1 MTDTHSGEED
11 FPSLLKTNEP
21 WFHAI
26 HDGVVHNPLGAGS
39 YVFQREPFKA
49 ALRREGTTSFPPT
62 DSGISLHDVAAPGP
76 SETTIF
82 VHVGAQ
88 PNNSP
93 HAGTIITFA
102 HAFLFAQRLQRAYAE
117 LHRRALAS
125 GHDMSQWTEHVRAVI
140 QLDIVDTAPD
150 NSKTVTIDGVVYQR
164 SHRSTGAMNSFLP
177 DYHELLAA
185 LSAHVHHEVDFD
197 VTYQDELMRSPA
209 MRDALRA
216 IIQDRERLAV
226 ELAPE
231 RECLAIRSACPV
243 EGCSM
248 ADKHGVRNEYA
259 VDETSTTVTFHCLDH
274 GAYSI
279 RLEDPDAI
287 ARIELNTPLRNLA
300 RGLVYMADTAA
311 SHAPGQA
318 APRRVH
324 MRVTGLDYAGVYQEQ
339 LFYRQLSPLAKC
351 MGLPY
356 DEEPRY
362 SPYISYA
369 PMIVDWSGAKLSKS
383 LYVKTNAY
391 EYLKWAGLGYLL
403 EYRRMADEGKDVRV
417 LFKMVEG
424 WMDEPKKLYGR
435 VYSVEYL
442 RLTFLVAEG
451 RGRLRMLRE
460 AATQLPLGWVAL
472 CLLLGYGVA
481 RAQRVFYTV

>member
-49 ALRREGTTSFPPT
+49 ALRVLGLIPPSARFPTSSPKASSLSSPETKREGTTSFPPA

-102 HAFLFAQRLQRAYAE
+102 HAFIFARRLQRAYAE
-117 LHRRALAS
+117 LHSRALAS
-125 GHDMSQWTEHVRAVI
+125 GYDMSQWAEHVRAVI

-164 SHRSTGAMNSFLP
+164 SHRSTGAMNTFLP
-177 DYHELLAA
+177 DYHELLDA
-185 LSAHVHHEVDFD
+185 LSAHVHHEVDFA
-197 VTYQDELMRSPA
+197 VTYQDELMRSPT

-274 GAYSI
+274 GAYSV

-311 SHAPGQA
+311 SHAPGQT

-339 LFYRQLSPLAKC
+339 LFYRQLFPLAK
-351 MGLPY
+351 
-356 DEEPRY
+356 
-362 SPYISYA
+362 
-369 PMIVDWSGAKLSKS
+369 
-383 LYVKTNAY
+383 
-391 EYLKWAGLGYLL
+391 
-403 EYRRMADEGKDVRV
+403 
-417 LFKMVEG
+417 
-424 WMDEPKKLYGR
+424 
-435 VYSVEYL
+435 
-442 RLTFLVAEG
+442 
-451 RGRLRMLRE
+451 
-460 AATQLPLGWVAL
+460 
-472 CLLLGYGVA
+472 
-481 RAQRVFYTV
+481 